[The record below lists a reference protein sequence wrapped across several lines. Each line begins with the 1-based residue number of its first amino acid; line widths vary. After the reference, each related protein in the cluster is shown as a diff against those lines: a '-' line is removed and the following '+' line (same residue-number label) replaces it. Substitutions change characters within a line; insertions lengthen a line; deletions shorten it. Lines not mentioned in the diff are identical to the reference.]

1 MDTIDRSNTN
11 LPARYS
17 TASFPVRDLPAGLP
31 SESVATPA
39 LQLNS
44 KVILRGLGR
53 HWWRIL
59 ALWLVVSAPIAFL
72 LYMAIQPTYEA
83 ASLLRV
89 EPAVP
94 DPLSPL
100 IRNSAEIQGS
110 TYLRTQVG
118 LITSA
123 KVLNPAIA
131 DPLVVNLATIRKSVD
146 PKTDLLDKLKVVIVP
161 DTNLIR
167 IALELPNPEE
177 AATIVQAVVQSYL
190 TQNTEYSRGANRD
203 LTESLKQQLRKIAEE
218 INLKKSMLKDLY
230 KKGNISV
237 VKKPELSTNNDDTNG
252 LQPSFKNASE
262 NHLHNVIAQLDE
274 TGLELIEAMSTLE
287 VKRDTHKAIQQS
299 TEQPVEQTDTQKLAR
314 VTEEFTRDPEVV
326 ALKQEVEETQTHL
339 ERLKGNV
346 RQSHD
351 PAVVSAQ
358 KQLNKLEQEY
368 KYLWNSKYQEI
379 VDRLSMR
386 PGDSSQLLI
395 AIQEFEQKVET
406 LKKKK
411 AKLTDLFKVLEL
423 EQKTT
428 NEDTFEAA
436 FLSHEIQSLQNWEE
450 IVKGN
455 LERLKFEASQD
466 KYRVALVDSATAS
479 RTPSNNKRLKYMAV
493 APVGVL
499 FAMLGLFL
507 FLEIKAERVADPD
520 ALSTRV
526 RSEVYALP
534 PLPTARS
541 MRKLSVSD
549 EEDQIEQFIQR
560 LDHLRFAVCGNPAEL
575 GRGRSVLIT
584 SAIGGEGKSTL
595 AAQLALRCGNA
606 GMSTLLIDS
615 DFRRA
620 ALCRLF
626 DVPEDGPGLSDM
638 LKDEATIDEV
648 TIPVQ
653 GGAFYLLPA
662 GTPVNRH
669 QDTGRLLQSP
679 KFGDLISKLRQGYDL
694 IIIDS
699 PPVLPVPDAL
709 ILGRWTDG
717 AVIAVRY
724 DISRFPQVER
734 ARRQLDNAGITVL
747 GTVINGMRQSDSYY
761 GRYTDSRR
769 RSSQPD
775 SSSTI

>member
-11 LPARYS
+11 LPARYP
-17 TASFPVRDLPAGLP
+17 TASFPLRDLPAALP
-31 SESVATPA
+31 SEQVATPA
-39 LQLNS
+39 LPINS
-44 KVILRGLGR
+44 KVILRVLGR

-83 ASLLRV
+83 ASLLRI

-94 DPLSPL
+94 DMLSPL
-100 IRNSAEIQGS
+100 NRNLGEGQSP

-123 KVLNPAIA
+123 KVLNAAIA
-131 DPLVVNLATIRKSVD
+131 DPLVVNLATIKKSVD
-146 PKTDLLDKLKVVIVP
+146 PKTDLLDKLKVLIVP

-190 TQNTEYSRGANRD
+190 SQNTDYSRSANRE
-203 LTESLKQQLRKIAEE
+203 LTASLKQQLLQIGNE
-218 INLKKSMLKDLY
+218 IEDKRSMLKALY
-230 KKGNISV
+230 KKGNVSPV
-237 VKKPELSTNNDDTNG
+237 KPELLANNDDTNG
-252 LQPSFKNASE
+252 PQPSFKIASE
-262 NHLHNVIAQLDE
+262 DHVHKTIAQLDE
-274 TGLELIEAMSTLE
+274 IDLELIEAMSTLE
-287 VKRDTHKAIQQS
+287 VKRDAYKAIQQR
-299 TEQPVEQTDTQKLAR
+299 TEQPSQQTDTQRLALVR
-314 VTEEFTRDPEVV
+314 EEFTRDPEVV
-326 ALKQEVEETQTHL
+326 DLKQEVEETQTHL
-339 ERLKGNV
+339 EHLKDNV

-351 PAVVSAQ
+351 PAVVAAQ
-358 KQLNKLEQEY
+358 KQLNKLKQEY
-368 KYLWNSKYQEI
+368 NDLWISKYQEI
-379 VDRLSMR
+379 LGRLSTG
-386 PGDSSQLLI
+386 PVSGTQSLI
-395 AIQEFEQKVET
+395 AIQELEQKVET

-411 AKLTDLFKVLEL
+411 AKLTELYNVLEPK
-423 EQKTT
+423 QKTA
-428 NEDTFEAA
+428 NDDTFEAA
-436 FLSHEIQSLQNWEE
+436 FLSHQVQSLQSWEE

-466 KYRVALVDSATAS
+466 KYRVVLVDSATPS
-479 RTPSNNKRLKYMAV
+479 RTPSNNKRLKYIAV

-541 MRKLSVSD
+541 VRKLSVSD
-549 EEDQIEQFIQR
+549 ADDQIEQFIQR
-560 LDHLRFAVCGNPAEL
+560 LDHLRFAVCGSPAEL
-575 GRGRSVLIT
+575 GRGRCVLIT
-584 SAIGGEGKSTL
+584 SAIGGEGKTTL
-595 AAQLALRCGNA
+595 AAQLAARCGNA
-606 GMSTLLIDS
+606 GMSTILIDS

-620 ALCRLF
+620 ALCPLL
-626 DVPEDGPGLSDM
+626 DVPEGPGLSDV
-638 LKDEATIDEV
+638 LKDEAAIDEV
-648 TIPVQ
+648 AIPVQ
-653 GGAFYLLPA
+653 GGTFYLLPA
-662 GTPVNRH
+662 GTPV

-679 KFGDLISKLRQGYDL
+679 KFGELINKLRQLYDL

-709 ILGRWTDG
+709 ILGRWADG

-747 GTVINGMRQSDSYY
+747 GTVINGMRHSDSYY
-761 GRYTDSRR
+761 GRYTYSRR

-775 SSSTI
+775 SSNTI

>member
-11 LPARYS
+11 LPARYP

-83 ASLLRV
+83 TSLLRV

-177 AATIVQAVVQSYL
+177 ATTIVQAVVQSYL

-237 VKKPELSTNNDDTNG
+237 LKKPELSVNNDDTNG
-252 LQPSFKNASE
+252 LQPSFKNVSE
-262 NHLHNVIAQLDE
+262 GHLHNVIAQLDE

-287 VKRDTHKAIQQS
+287 VKRDTHKAIQQR
-299 TEQPVEQTDTQKLAR
+299 TEEPVEQTDGQKLAR
-314 VTEEFTRDPEVV
+314 VTEEFTRDPEVI

-358 KQLNKLEQEY
+358 RQLNKLEQEY

-386 PGDSSQLLI
+386 PGDNAQLLI

-428 NEDTFEAA
+428 NDDTFEAA
-436 FLSHEIQSLQNWEE
+436 FLSHEVQSLQNWEE

-669 QDTGRLLQSP
+669 QDTSRLLQSP
-679 KFGDLISKLRQGYDL
+679 KFGDLMSKLRQGYDL